1 MYIGGMI
8 KYIAP
13 LLLLIVM
20 VSCSDKELLM
30 ALEKKIS
37 NQVEQIDELKISV
50 KQKNYELTANVKK
63 ISQLSKKVEL
73 LENVEQIEIIS
84 EEYDFNTVLI
94 DNKRN
99 LLPLGFI
106 RTAGYITSRSIIETY
121 KMDAGEMGIVTVS
134 DQIYSGVMFFLTDRD
149 NTLVEY
155 LTTAVG
161 NSYFVD
167 DGNGNI
173 GFPVKVDSLKSIY
186 TSDPID
192 VLLTLH
198 AFPEYSPESNS
209 SIYFATVYP
218 LK

>member
-1 MYIGGMI
+1 MYIGVMI
-8 KYIAP
+8 KYIAS
-13 LLLLIVM
+13 LLLLIVT

-30 ALEKKIS
+30 TLEKKIS
-37 NQVEQIDELKISV
+37 SQVEQINELKISV
-50 KQKNYELTANVKK
+50 KQKNYELTDNEEK
-63 ISQLSKKVEL
+63 ITQLSTRVEL

-84 EEYDFNTVLI
+84 EEYDFKTVLF

-106 RTAGYITSRSIIETY
+106 RTTGYITSRSIIDTY
-121 KMDAGEMGIVTVS
+121 KMDAGEMGEITVS
-134 DQIYSGVMFFLTDRD
+134 EPIYSGMMFFLTDRD
-149 NTLVEY
+149 NTLAEY

-161 NSYFVD
+161 NSYVID

-173 GFPVKVDSLKSIY
+173 GFPVNVYPLKSLY
-186 TSDPID
+186 SSDPID

-198 AFPEYSPESNS
+198 AIPEYSPESNS